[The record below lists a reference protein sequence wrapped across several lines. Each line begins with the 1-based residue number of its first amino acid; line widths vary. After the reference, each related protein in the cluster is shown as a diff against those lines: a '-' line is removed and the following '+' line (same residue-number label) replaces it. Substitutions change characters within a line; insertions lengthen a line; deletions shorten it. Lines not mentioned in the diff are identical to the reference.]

1 MTFFEITKL
10 LEQGKKVKN
19 TDPKFWGENL
29 LYIQY
34 VNETITNKDLEGNQ
48 ISNETNKKLMVNES
62 TLGLVGY
69 NIQQE
74 DLMSDKWEEYIEE
87 EQE

>member
-1 MTFFEITKL
+1 MTFFEITQL

-48 ISNETNKKLMVNES
+48 ISNETNKKLMVNEN

-87 EQE
+87 

>member
-1 MTFFEITKL
+1 MTFFEITQL

-19 TDPKFWGENL
+19 VDTKFWGDNF

-34 VNETITNKDLEGNQ
+34 VNETITNKDLDGNQ
-48 ISNETNKKLMVNES
+48 ISNATNKKLMVNES
-62 TLGLVGY
+62 TLGLVEY
-69 NIQQE
+69 AIQRE
-74 DLMSDKWEEYIEE
+74 DLMSDQWEEYIEE